1 MQYRQN
7 CFMIFKPRNWKK
19 MTTDDFPHSI
29 CYNKSVKKVLGFAK
43 YDYMS
48 GILIV
53 DHYLILTA

>member
-1 MQYRQN
+1 
-7 CFMIFKPRNWKK
+7 MIFKPRNWKK

-29 CYNKSVKKVLGFAK
+29 CYNKSVKVLGFAK